1 MRRPRRGA
9 VALLAAI
16 AVAAGAA
23 VAAPAA
29 GAAVQV
35 RVDRGRVAL
44 PIGHTFAFSSTLTNT
59 GGRAT
64 PELVAHLNIVGLD
77 PGVYVD
83 PEDWSSQR
91 TRYLP
96 PLRPGGS
103 TKVRWNVK
111 AVTGGSAA
119 VYVVV
124 LERRRG
130 GAAAPVQVAGG
141 RPISV
146 RISERKTL
154 NSSGILPL
162 ALGLP
167 ALVGLAAIVT
177 RRVRR
182 ATTSGRRAT
191 AKASPS
197 GAAG

>member
-1 MRRPRRGA
+1 MRRPRWGA
-9 VALLAAI
+9 AAVVVAIALAA
-16 AVAAGAA
+16 AAA

-44 PIGHTFAFSSTLTNT
+44 PIGHSFGFSSTLTNT
-59 GGRAT
+59 GARAT
-64 PELVAHLNIVGLD
+64 AELVAHLNIVGLD

-91 TRYLP
+91 TRYLE

-103 TKVRWNVK
+103 TKLHWNVK

-124 LERRRG
+124 LERRPN
-130 GAAAPVQVAGG
+130 GAAVPAQVAGG

-154 NSSGILPL
+154 DSGGILPL

-182 ATTSGRRAT
+182 AMTSRRAP
-191 AKASPS
+191 AHASAS